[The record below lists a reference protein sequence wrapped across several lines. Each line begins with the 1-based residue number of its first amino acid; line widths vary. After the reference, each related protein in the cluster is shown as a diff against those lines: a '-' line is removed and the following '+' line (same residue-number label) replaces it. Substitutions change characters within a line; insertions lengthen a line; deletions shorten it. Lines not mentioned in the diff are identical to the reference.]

1 MDTDQ
6 APSVAKDTGRY
17 IGNILLPS
25 VILVLTGICF
35 AQTFDFP
42 GGGGDVGPAGVP
54 YLWIGF
60 TTLFGVAL
68 IVQAALK
75 KMPAD
80 PKPGRWGFV
89 LAFFGW
95 LVLYLIAIQNIGYY
109 VSTFLFLAVSMF
121 ILGYRKYW
129 LILTI
134 ASCWLVFCYFVFAKL
149 LYIPLPQG
157 PLTQM
162 LLG

>member
-1 MDTDQ
+1 MEPDQ
-6 APSVAKDTGRY
+6 APSDVKVPERY
-17 IGNILLPS
+17 IGNILVPS
-25 VILVLTGICF
+25 IILVLTGICF
-35 AQTFDFP
+35 VQTFDFP

-60 TTLFGVAL
+60 TTLFAVAL
-68 IVQAALK
+68 IVQAVLK

-95 LVLYLIAIQNIGYY
+95 LVLYLMAIETIGYY
-109 VSTFLFLAVSMF
+109 VSTFLFLTISMF
-121 ILGYRKYW
+121 ILGYRRNVV
-129 LILTI
+129 ILAI
-134 ASCWLVFCYFVFAKL
+134 ASGWLVFCYFVFAKL